1 MNTTNKP
8 NAVFWIIA
16 VIALIW
22 NIMGVMAYLTQ
33 AFMTDEA
40 KALLPEAERAMY
52 NDIPAWATAAF
63 AFAVFGGLLGAL
75 AMLLRKKWATPLF
88 IISLLGILAQMT
100 YSFFVSD
107 VMAEADVT
115 KMVMPLLIVVIG
127 IFLVYYSKGAAKNG
141 WLR

>member
-1 MNTTNKP
+1 
-8 NAVFWIIA
+8 
-16 VIALIW
+16 
-22 NIMGVMAYLTQ
+22 MGVMAYLTQ

-88 IISLLGILAQMT
+88 IISLLGILVQMT

-107 VMAEADVT
+107 VME
-115 KMVMPLLIVVIG
+115 G
-127 IFLVYYSKGAAKNG
+127 SRCY
-141 WLR
+141 